1 MEIKG
6 KIIET
11 LKLQEGS
18 GKNGPWKKQDI
29 IIETESKYP
38 RKICIA
44 VWGDKINYETLQI
57 GNFLFINIDIESKEY
72 NGKWYTEIKAISF
85 KTEDK
90 TQEIH
95 ETKETPFD
103 DSIFKITSEDD
114 GLYPF

>member
-6 KIIET
+6 KIIEI

-57 GNFLFINIDIESKEY
+57 GNFLSFNADIESKEF
-72 NGKWYTEIKAISF
+72 NGKWYTEIKAVSF

-90 TQEIH
+90 TQEI
-95 ETKETPFD
+95 KESKNTPFD
-103 DSIFKITSEDD
+103 DSIFKRTNEDD
-114 GLYPF
+114 DLDPF